1 MIRLIDVQFFVI
13 LNNLWFFHCWWGLTT
28 LFNRNTRQE
37 PSILCVGGSLAF
49 WTVKSSK
56 RKGWRENLSIF
67 LAGKSAR
74 MEESSSSEAIA
85 SVRETTP
92 FVRDKQR
99 TREMNYIC
107 AIGSRIMKMI
117 DRYLFDI
124 GKFYMSHLADR
135 HGPET
140 KLSASVCNRCAA
152 WNRDIYIPQSIS
164 YKWR

>member
-1 MIRLIDVQFFVI
+1 
-13 LNNLWFFHCWWGLTT
+13 
-28 LFNRNTRQE
+28 
-37 PSILCVGGSLAF
+37 
-49 WTVKSSK
+49 
-56 RKGWRENLSIF
+56 
-67 LAGKSAR
+67 

-135 HGPET
+135 HVPET

>member
-1 MIRLIDVQFFVI
+1 MLWDFFVNI
-13 LNNLWFFHCWWGLTT
+13 NNLWFVHCWWGLTT
-28 LFNRNTRQE
+28 LFNWNKLVRKENIV
-37 PSILCVGGSLAF
+37 PSVQCVGRSIAL
-49 WTVKSSK
+49 WTVKSAK
-56 RKGWRENLSIF
+56 RKVGCWENLSIF

-124 GKFYMSHLADR
+124 GKFTCHTLLVV
-135 HGPET
+135 HT
-140 KLSASVCNRCAA
+140 WNKVINFCLQQVCNVEQRYLHTAI
-152 WNRDIYIPQSIS
+152 N
-164 YKWR
+164 

>member
-1 MIRLIDVQFFVI
+1 
-13 LNNLWFFHCWWGLTT
+13 
-28 LFNRNTRQE
+28 
-37 PSILCVGGSLAF
+37 
-49 WTVKSSK
+49 
-56 RKGWRENLSIF
+56 
-67 LAGKSAR
+67 

-124 GKFYMSHLADR
+124 VGEAFNQFLFIICVYH
-135 HGPET
+135 
-140 KLSASVCNRCAA
+140 
-152 WNRDIYIPQSIS
+152 
-164 YKWR
+164 

>member
-1 MIRLIDVQFFVI
+1 
-13 LNNLWFFHCWWGLTT
+13 
-28 LFNRNTRQE
+28 
-37 PSILCVGGSLAF
+37 
-49 WTVKSSK
+49 
-56 RKGWRENLSIF
+56 
-67 LAGKSAR
+67 

-124 GKFYMSHLADR
+124 GKFTCHTLLTDTDLKQR
-135 HGPET
+135 NQR
-140 KLSASVCNRCAA
+140 LSATGVQRGTEIFTYPNQLAINGVNYRNGAIQAHAPGCIKNIDVYFTRIRAGFSPLTCIIKNI
-152 WNRDIYIPQSIS
+152 DLS
-164 YKWR
+164 